1 MSPVPGPKLLFS
13 AISAGNGFTCGL
25 EAGTNVP
32 YCWGQNASGQ
42 LGNGSTNPSLVPV
55 PVGGGKFRL
64 SSIRAGVWY
73 ACGLTAAGRAYCW
86 GRNNSGQLG
95 DGSTIDRP
103 LPVAVGGGLT
113 FVSLATL
120 GSGDANHTCAIAA
133 TTSETYCWGQNT
145 YGQLGNGTTAG
156 SMTPVKVVP

>member
-25 EAGTNVP
+25 ESGTSVP

-42 LGNGSTNPSLVPV
+42 LPNGTTTASLTPV

-64 SSIRAGVWY
+64 SSIRAGLWY

-113 FVSLATL
+113 FASLDPRL
-120 GSGDANHTCAIAA
+120 RGRQSHLCHRCHD
-133 TTSETYCWGQNT
+133 Q
-145 YGQLGNGTTAG
+145 
-156 SMTPVKVVP
+156 